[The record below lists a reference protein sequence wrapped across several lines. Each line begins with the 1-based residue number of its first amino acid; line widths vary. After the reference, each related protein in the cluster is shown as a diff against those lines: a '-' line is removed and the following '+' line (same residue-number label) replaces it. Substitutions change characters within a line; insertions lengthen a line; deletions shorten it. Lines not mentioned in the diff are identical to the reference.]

1 MSQIVMII
9 AMAHLVYCPFTKVE
23 ESFNLQAMHDI
34 IYHRWNLSQ
43 YDHLEFP
50 GVVPRTFLGPLFI
63 SFLAA
68 PLAFIAEFLSF
79 SKFWAQ
85 YIGRSVLAL
94 IIVICFKKM
103 CNTLEKQFG
112 MRWLQWFIAVTVTQ
126 SHFMFYMSR
135 PLPNIMALPL
145 VLLALEGWLRGDSKS
160 FILFSGAAII
170 IFRAELALFLGIL
183 LLYDLYYDRISIKR
197 LLQIAAPGGTAF
209 LLLSVVID
217 SIFWRRPL
225 WPEGEVLWYNTILNK
240 SSDWGTSPFLWYFY
254 SALPRGLAA
263 SILLVPVGCVMDQ
276 RVRKLV
282 ALSLTF
288 IFFYSFLPHKEL
300 RFIIYVFPFMNV
312 AAAAACHRIWE
323 NRNKS
328 PLYHF
333 LSMGIAGHLAVNAV
347 FTLFLL
353 SVSGTNYPGGTAI
366 SHLHRL
372 ARNEQFVHVH
382 ISNLAA
388 QTGVSRF
395 TQLNSSWIYD
405 KTEYLKTSDMAI
417 YKFTHL
423 IEEGKSKYASNFK
436 ILAATHDIIDT
447 IESFHQISFNYFT
460 IPPVKIKMKPVLFIL
475 RRRDDFRE
483 VLAMRGRELR
493 ENVEA
498 DEESFEG
505 EETKTFPQDS
515 NEFESNQASE
525 NEESDFQKNVDGED
539 QSENNGG
546 VIDRV
551 FDKSSES
558 FAEINEE
565 KDVDLSLELMQES
578 TRKRKTD
585 KNRNFV
591 NEEETEAQ
599 KNDKESLEETE
610 NKKWKKLKKLQ
621 SKNEELI
628 QENVEDSHQND
639 EDAIAKKIRRI
650 RKVKTRAETEI
661 EDFQENEELSATNY
675 IEIPKKR
682 KIRKGK
688 SRAEEEEVETLEDF
702 DEENKLQI
710 KNRKYR
716 KMRAE
721 IEKYETPDIERR
733 ALSSDEDLVEDLSDD
748 KLSKKKRVKKSLPEN
763 FAEDNA
769 VEEEFPQVDFV
780 PIDILKK
787 RKIQGAV
794 DEESFVAKNIETPKK
809 RKNRKIKYTTEEDEV
824 EALEDIEEENH
835 SQTKKK
841 KSTKLRDEIEEYE
854 NPDIEEETPKS
865 DEDLVNDSFADRPSK
880 KKRTK
885 KNRTFPEDLER
896 DPPIEEKAPQED
908 FIPVET
914 YKKGKIKK
922 VRTRAEEESERSKR
936 FKKPVEY
943 IDDTEILETDEE
955 TIEPTENENNRLRVK
970 QNIKKIIQKYRRKKI
985 NEEEEPQTF
994 EAEQDKRDPVM
1005 IYEEISKIEQ
1015 QIIDIIENNPNIIN
1029 KEFVESRLRETI
1041 KQELVNAMD
1050 PTAVGMVRPEVYPS
1064 DKTSDNQVD
1073 DDLEK
1078 VTKQKFV
1085 NKFKKATERL
1095 DSIISIIDEIVDT
1108 IEITDDN

>member
-68 PLAFIAEFLSF
+68 PLVFIPEFLSF

-85 YIGRSVLAL
+85 YIVRSVLAL

-145 VLLALEGWLRGDSKS
+145 VLLALDGWLRGDSKS
-160 FILFSGAAII
+160 FILCSGAAII

-183 LLYDLYYDRISIKR
+183 LLYDLYYQRISIKR

-263 SILLVPVGCVMDQ
+263 SIFLVPVGCVMDQ

-282 ALSLTF
+282 ALSVTF

-333 LSMGIAGHLAVNAV
+333 LSMGIAGHLAVNTI

-353 SVSGTNYPGGTAI
+353 SISGTNYPGGTAI

-395 TQLNSSWIYD
+395 TQLNSSWTYD
-405 KTEYLKTSDMAI
+405 KTEHLKTTDMEI

-423 IEEGKSKYASNFK
+423 VEEGKSKYASNFK

-447 IESFHQISFNYFT
+447 IEAFHQISFNYFT

-493 ENVEA
+493 ESLEA
-498 DEESFEG
+498 DEESSVDG
-505 EETKTFPQDS
+505 ETKTSPQEF
-515 NEFESNQASE
+515 NEFESSKTSE
-525 NEESDFQKNVDGED
+525 NKESDFQKNVGGGS
-539 QSENNGG
+539 QSEDDGG
-546 VIDRV
+546 VIDKV
-551 FDKSSES
+551 YGESSGS

-565 KDVDLSLELMQES
+565 KDVHLSLELMQDS
-578 TRKRKTD
+578 MWRRKKD
-585 KNRNFV
+585 KNRKFV
-591 NEEETEAQ
+591 SEEATETQ
-599 KNDKESLEETE
+599 RNDKESSEETD

-621 SKNEELI
+621 SKNEEPI
-628 QENVEDSHQND
+628 SEDVEDPYQSE
-639 EDAIAKKIRRI
+639 EDVIAKKSRRI

-661 EDFQENEELSATNY
+661 EDFQEDEEFGAKNY
-675 IEIPKKR
+675 IEVSKK
-682 KIRKGK
+682 KKTRKGK
-688 SRAEEEEVETLEDF
+688 SRAEEEEVGTFEDL
-702 DEENKLQI
+702 DEENKPQI
-710 KNRKYR
+710 KKRKYK

-721 IEKYETPDIERR
+721 IEKHETPDIEG
-733 ALSSDEDLVEDLSDD
+733 LTLSGDEDVIEDSSDDTPN
-748 KLSKKKRVKKSLPEN
+748 KKKRARRSLPED
-763 FAEDNA
+763 FAEDDA
-769 VEEEFPQVDFV
+769 AEEEFLQVDFV
-780 PIDILKK
+780 PIDISKR
-787 RKIQGAV
+787 RKIQGVA
-794 DEESFVAKNIETPKK
+794 DEESFVAKNIETTKK
-809 RKNRKIKYTTEEDEV
+809 KKIRKIRDTAEKEEV
-824 EALEDIEEENH
+824 ETLEDIEQENH
-835 SQTKKK
+835 SQTNKKK
-841 KSTKLRDEIEEYE
+841 FMKVSDEAEEHD
-854 NPDIEEETPKS
+854 NPEIEEETPKS
-865 DEDLVNDSFADRPSK
+865 DEDLVNGSFNDRLSK

-885 KNRTFPEDLER
+885 KNRNFAEDLTRESFL
-896 DPPIEEKAPQED
+896 EENAFSED
-908 FIPVET
+908 IVPVEI
-914 YKKGKIKK
+914 YKKSKIKK
-922 VRTRAEEESERSKR
+922 VRTKAGEESERSKR
-936 FKKPVEY
+936 FKRSVEHV
-943 IDDTEILETDEE
+943 DDREVLETEEE
-955 TIEPTENENNRLRVK
+955 TIEPTENENNHLRVK

-985 NEEEEPQTF
+985 NEEEPQTF
-994 EAEQDKRDPVM
+994 ETEQDKRDPVM